1 MSGLVDADPI
11 TTEVVRHGL
20 MSCAEQMKRTVIRT
34 SFSPVIY
41 ETLDFAVAIYD
52 NQMRMLAQAPTLPF
66 FMGVLSMAVEAAI
79 ESVGGEDA
87 VRPGDVLLYNVPYE
101 TGSHPPDAAVAM
113 PIFASDGQT
122 RLGYAAIMAHWLD
135 IGAKDPYCT
144 DTVDVYQEGTK
155 FPGVRLYSAGERNE
169 DIFKIIR
176 ANSRMPRMVV
186 GDINAQIAS
195 LQMGARAVADLAE
208 RHGEAPFHLA
218 VERML
223 DHGELMVRDY
233 IARIP
238 DGRYVAEGMMDDN
251 GVDDTPL
258 PFEIAVEV
266 EGSTVRVDFSNAPD
280 AQPTPINAVLPAT
293 ISCARVALSMVAAA
307 GEPPNEGH
315 FRPIEVITRPGSLFH
330 PLPPSPCF
338 LGWPVVQS
346 FDVVFDA
353 LTKAMPGTAPAWS
366 GGDILAMVWWGEREN
381 TGEAW
386 IDGAPHPVGQGAS
399 ASGDG
404 ANALMHSSESATR
417 LTPVEVWETRNPWV
431 VERVELAQ
439 DSGGVGQFR
448 GGMGLDVV
456 IRATEAAWLTSVVER
471 TRTGAPGVDG
481 GGRARPN
488 GVTLTH
494 ADGSTRQL
502 SKATRVPVPKGATV
516 EVRTG
521 GGGGHG
527 PPAERDPDAV
537 LADLADGYISMS
549 EAERCYPH
557 ALGRR
562 D

>member
-1 MSGLVDADPI
+1 
-11 TTEVVRHGL
+11 

-52 NQMRMLAQAPTLPF
+52 DRMRMLAQAPTLPF
-66 FMGVLSMAVEAAI
+66 FMGVLSMAVDAAL
-79 ESVGGEDA
+79 ESAGGADA
-87 VRPGDVLLYNVPYE
+87 VQPGDILLYNVPYE
-101 TGSHPPDAAVAM
+101 TGSHPPDAALAM
-113 PIFASDGQT
+113 PIFSNDGQV

-155 FPGVRLYSAGERNE
+155 FPGVRLYQAGKPNE
-169 DIFKIIR
+169 DVFKIIK

-186 GDINAQIAS
+186 GDINAQIAA
-195 LQMGARAVADLAE
+195 LQMGARAVADLVE
-208 RHGEAPFHLA
+208 RHGVQPFGQA

-223 DHGELMVRDY
+223 DHGEMMVRDY
-233 IARIP
+233 ISRIP
-238 DGRYVAEGMMDDN
+238 NGRYVGQGMMDDN

-266 EGSTVRVDFSNAPD
+266 EDTTVRLDFRNAPA

-293 ISCARVALSMVAAA
+293 ISCSRVALSMLAGG

-315 FRPIEVITRPGSLFH
+315 FRPIEVVTTPGSMFH

-338 LGWPVVQS
+338 LGWPVVQA
-346 FDVVFDA
+346 FDVIFSA
-353 LTKAMPGTAPAWS
+353 LTQAMPGTAPAWS
-366 GGDILAMVWWGEREN
+366 GGDILAMVWWGERER

-386 IDGAPHPVGQGAS
+386 IDGCPHPVGQGAS
-399 ASGDG
+399 GSADG

-431 VERVELAQ
+431 VEKVELAQ
-439 DSGGVGQFR
+439 DSGGPGQFR
-448 GGMGLDVV
+448 GGVGLDVV
-456 IRATEAAWLTSVVER
+456 IRATEDAWLTSVVER
-471 TRTGAPGVDG
+471 TRNGAPGVDG
-481 GGRARPN
+481 GGGARPN
-488 GVTLTH
+488 GVTLEYP
-494 ADGSTRQL
+494 DGTPRSL
-502 SKATRVPVPKGATV
+502 SKATRVHVPKGATV

-527 PPAERDPDAV
+527 PPAERDPEAV
-537 LADLADGYISMS
+537 LDDLADGYISTS